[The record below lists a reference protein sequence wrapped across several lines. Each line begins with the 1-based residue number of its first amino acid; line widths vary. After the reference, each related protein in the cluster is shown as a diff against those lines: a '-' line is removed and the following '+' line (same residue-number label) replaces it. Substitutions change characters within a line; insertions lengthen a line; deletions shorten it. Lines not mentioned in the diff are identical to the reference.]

1 MNILYFVFLYF
12 VLYYS
17 IFCTVYVYQVS
28 ILGSSIY
35 DILLPIKH
43 LQKKE
48 AFDWSFI
55 EKEASDW
62 LSIEKEASD
71 WSYIEKEA
79 SDWSCIER
87 GTKKEYY

>member
-1 MNILYFVFLYF
+1 M
-12 VLYYS
+12 
-17 IFCTVYVYQVS
+17 YQVS

-35 DILLPIKH
+35 DILLPIIH

-71 WSYIEKEA
+71 WSYIEEEA

-87 GTKKEYY
+87 ERQKGNIINVYNKLWLNEG